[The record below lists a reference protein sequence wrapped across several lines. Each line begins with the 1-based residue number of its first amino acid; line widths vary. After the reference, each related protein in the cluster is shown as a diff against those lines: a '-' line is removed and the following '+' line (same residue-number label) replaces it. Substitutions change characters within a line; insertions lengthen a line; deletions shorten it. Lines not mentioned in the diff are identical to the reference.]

1 MSELFKQIEA
11 AKTPEIAALTTN
23 FDQDFLKAA
32 AFSVGRDFRSLEVD
46 IETAKEMPVLIEMKS
61 ILFPEMVSLE
71 QFDPLLVLK
80 SLQQIGLNAGLIIS
94 TDPYFLGG
102 DPGWINLVKRRME
115 YPVVQRDFFLD
126 PVQIYQ
132 GKAIGSDAFILDP
145 EITPSDKIVD
155 VVAAINEMGLEVY
168 LETPNGFLPKNLNPE
183 EVHGVVVNVDCPANG
198 FVRNELE
205 GYRKNIPEGC
215 LALIRTFPQ
224 NGSDVKLI
232 KESGFQ
238 CMILSDAFWQQPDFS
253 RTYQEIQN
261 WTKAL

>member
-11 AKTPEIAALTTN
+11 AKAPEITALTTN
-23 FDQDFLKAA
+23 FDQNFLKAA

-46 IETAKEMPVLIEMKS
+46 VESAKGLPVLVEFKS

-71 QFDPLLVLK
+71 LFDPLLVLK
-80 SLQQIGLNAGLIIS
+80 SLQQVGLNAGLIVS
-94 TDPYFLGG
+94 TDPSFLGG

-115 YPVVQRDFFLD
+115 YPVIQRDFFLD

-145 EITPSDKIVD
+145 EITPPDKIVD
-155 VVAAINEMGLEVY
+155 IIAAINEMGLEAY

-183 EVHGVVVNVDCPANG
+183 EVHGVVVNMDCPADG
-198 FVRNELE
+198 FSSTELV
-205 GYRKNIPEGC
+205 GYRKNIPENC

-224 NGSDVKLI
+224 SGKDVSLI
-232 KESGFQ
+232 KQSGFQ
-238 CMILSDAFWQQPDFS
+238 CMILNDAFWQQPDFS
-253 RTYQEIQN
+253 QAYQEIQN